1 VDGEVPVTTVLICA
15 DRRSVREGLT
25 RVLSAVAGI
34 RRIDG
39 AADGDELLARYAHH
53 PADLVL
59 VGIQRGM
66 SCGVDAT
73 RRLVVAHPRATVLV
87 FGAADNSGGVATAIA
102 AGAHGY
108 LRWDP
113 THPGF
118 GVAATSTAAAPS
130 AAMAAQG
137 RGDSGPPLS
146 ERELQ
151 VLVGM
156 SQGKTN
162 SQIGRELFLA
172 RSTVKTHAQR
182 LFRKFG
188 VQDRAEA
195 VAHGFRR
202 GLVT

>member
-1 VDGEVPVTTVLICA
+1 
-15 DRRSVREGLT
+15 
-25 RVLSAVAGI
+25 
-34 RRIDG
+34 
-39 AADGDELLARYAHH
+39 
-53 PADLVL
+53 
-59 VGIQRGM
+59 M
-66 SCGVDAT
+66 SRGVDAT
-73 RRLVVAHPRATVLV
+73 RRLVAAHPRATVLV
-87 FGAADNSGGVATAIA
+87 FGAADNSGGVASAIA
-102 AGAHGY
+102 AGAYGY
-108 LRWDP
+108 LRWDS

-118 GVAATSTAAAPS
+118 GVAATLTEAMPR
-130 AAMAAQG
+130 AAMVAQG
-137 RGDSGPPLS
+137 SEDLGPALS

-162 SQIGRELFLA
+162 SQIGRELLLA

>member
-1 VDGEVPVTTVLICA
+1 VTTVLICA

-25 RVLSAVAGI
+25 RVISSVAGI
-34 RRIDG
+34 QRIEG
-39 AADGDELLARYAHH
+39 AADGDELLARYAHQ

-66 SCGVDAT
+66 SRGVDAT
-73 RRLVVAHPRATVLV
+73 RRLVAAHPRVIVLV
-87 FGAADNSGGVATAIA
+87 VGAADNIGGVATAIA

-108 LRWDP
+108 LRWDA
-113 THPGF
+113 THPGL
-118 GVAATSTAAAPS
+118 GMAAATAASGPA
-130 AAMAAQG
+130 
-137 RGDSGPPLS
+137 DSGPQLS

-162 SQIGRELFLA
+162 SQIGRELVLA
-172 RSTVKTHAQR
+172 QSTVKTHAQR
-182 LFRKFG
+182 LFSKFG
-188 VQDRAEA
+188 VRDRAEA

>member
-1 VDGEVPVTTVLICA
+1 VATVLICA
-15 DRRSVREGLT
+15 DRWSVREGLA
-25 RVLSAVAGI
+25 RVISAVAGI

-39 AADGDELLARYAHH
+39 AADGDELLARYARQ
-53 PADLVL
+53 PADVVL

-66 SCGVDAT
+66 SRGVDAT
-73 RRLVVAHPRATVLV
+73 RRLVAAHPQATVVV
-87 FGAADNSGGVATAIA
+87 FGAADNAGGVASAIA

-108 LRWDP
+108 LRWDA

-118 GVAATSTAAAPS
+118 GVAATLTAAATPC
-130 AAMAAQG
+130 AAMVAQG
-137 RGDSGPPLS
+137 RADSVPPLS